1 MDKEIER
8 RISLLHAAAGF
19 AAGIISGL
27 SLGETNLTLLNV
39 LFFGI
44 IIAYPLRILSMKL
57 FNLSDFLLKDWLTKG
72 YLLFFMTWIIVWTFF
87 YNIKGA
93 I

>member
-8 RISLLHAAAGF
+8 KIGLLHAAAGF

-27 SLGETNLTLLNV
+27 YLSEINLTLLNV

-44 IIAYPLRILSMKL
+44 IAAYPLRILSMKL
-57 FNLSDFLLKDWLTKG
+57 FNLSEFLLKDWLTKG
-72 YLLFFMTWIIVWTFF
+72 YLLFFIVWIILWTFV
-87 YNIKGA
+87 YNL
-93 I
+93 